1 MVTKEEILNN
11 IPCLAE
17 ADKKYTALLNKQEE
31 ERKKEEEKQEK
42 EKAKEYKASLK
53 RIIKAYKNINIK
65 KVFKKE
71 VNKVYKYLY
80 QEDGENFIEVK
91 SFNEENRGV
100 NIIVDI
106 YDNITFSLFLY
117 DYTYPEGISEDGTEQ
132 FIGVPFLIYDEELLK
147 KLFNITAE
155 ECQQIGGYDK
165 ILATLSK
172 VLSKKVVKEVK
183 EQIESMLSDNIKDI
197 ICTIQKNSK

>member
-17 ADKKYTALLNKQEE
+17 ADKKYTAFLNKQEE
-31 ERKKEEEKQEK
+31 ERKKEKEKQEK

-71 VNKVYKYLY
+71 VNIVPKYSYK
-80 QEDGENFIEVK
+80 ECAENFIDVT
-91 SFNEENRGV
+91 SFNGADRGV
-100 NIIVDI
+100 SVIVDI
-106 YDNITFSLFLY
+106 EDNITFSLFLY
-117 DYTYPEGISEDGTEQ
+117 DYTYPEGISEDRTEQ
-132 FIGVPFLIYDEELLK
+132 FIGIPFGDYDEELLK

-165 ILATLSK
+165 ILTTLSK
-172 VLSKKVVKEVK
+172 VLPKKVVKEVK
-183 EQIESMLSDNIKDI
+183 EQIENMLSDNITDI

>member
-17 ADKKYTALLNKQEE
+17 ADKKYTAFLNKQEE

-42 EKAKEYKASLK
+42 AKEKEYKASLK
-53 RIIKAYKNINIK
+53 RIVKAYKNINIK

-71 VNKVYKYLY
+71 VNQVPKYSYK
-80 QEDGENFIEVK
+80 EDGENFIEVK
-91 SFNEENRGV
+91 SSNEADRGV

-117 DYTYPEGISEDGTEQ
+117 DYTRPVGVSEDGTEQ

-155 ECQQIGGYDK
+155 ECEQIGGYDK

-172 VLSKKVVKEVK
+172 VLPKRVVKEVK
-183 EQIESMLSDNIKDI
+183 EQIENMLSDNITDI
-197 ICTIQKNSK
+197 ICTIQKNSQ

>member
-17 ADKKYTALLNKQEE
+17 ADKKYTAFLNKQEE
-31 ERKKEEEKQEK
+31 ERKKEEEKRK
-42 EKAKEYKASLK
+42 KAKEKEYKDSLK

-71 VNKVYKYLY
+71 VNIVPKYSYK
-80 QEDGENFIEVK
+80 ECAENFIDVK
-91 SFNEENRGV
+91 SFNGEDRGV
-100 NIIVDI
+100 SIIVDI
-106 YDNITFSLFLY
+106 EDNITFSFFLY
-117 DYTYPEGISEDGTEQ
+117 DYTCPPEISEDGTKQ
-132 FIGVPFLIYDEELLK
+132 YIDVPFGDYDEELLK

-165 ILATLSK
+165 ILVTLSK

-183 EQIESMLSDNIKDI
+183 EQIESMLSDNITDI
-197 ICTIQKNSK
+197 ICTIQKNS